1 MKRRRVV
8 RPKRVRARPRGSR
21 ASRIRWRVAGFFRP
35 RQAAAR
41 RIALAAVL
49 LVVVLIPLPVL
60 IADTSPQAPAC
71 AGGDCHARAVS
82 AQRWAVPLPGSW
94 SAGTGPGTSG
104 DGGTVPPGG
113 QGGYVAVGGGFV
125 VVGTGLTLTGY
136 AEDTGRER
144 WNTALTAPA
153 GTKIVSVR
161 AWPGVITAGLL
172 APGGKSRTEVVLDS
186 ATGAKRRHYP
196 AAVFGGAVAASGATT
211 VVINRTTVTSYNNV
225 TGRVRW
231 QRAHT
236 ADQSW
241 QADGRTLYLA
251 QAPGGYLSS
260 SPVTALKVINLTT
273 GAERV
278 LSSPLGQPFS
288 GTLAM
293 ATGGA
298 VLFASPAGVAA
309 YSGATGD
316 LLWKRAGWVPEGAD
330 PAARQADFTVAGGA
344 LVAADPLTGRVRATV
359 PAGTATGTAALY
371 VVRGGVA
378 LGLDSGPNG
387 DAWGYGMA
395 AGRVIWTWPALP
407 WPHFFSDPSGLG
419 GSAAV
424 SGDTVVVTACP
435 HLAASQGAC
444 ADPELVAFNVGAASG
459 RAGAP
464 PPGAA

>member
-1 MKRRRVV
+1 VKRRRVV
-8 RPKRVRARPRGSR
+8 RPRPARARRRRFR
-21 ASRIRWRVAGFFRP
+21 AARIRPRLAGLLRS
-35 RQAAAR
+35 RRGTAR
-41 RIALAAVL
+41 RIALAAAL

-60 IADTSPQAPAC
+60 IADTSPQVPAC
-71 AGGDCHARAVS
+71 AGRDCHARVVS
-82 AQRWAVPLPGSW
+82 AQRWAVPLAGFW

-104 DGGTVPPGG
+104 DGGTVPLGG
-113 QGGYVAVGGGFV
+113 QGAYLAVGNGFA
-125 VVGTGLTLTGY
+125 VVGTGLTLTCY

-144 WNTALTAPA
+144 WNTTLAAPA
-153 GTKIVSVR
+153 GTEIVSVR
-161 AWPGVITAGLL
+161 AWAGVITAGLL
-172 APGGKSRTEVVLDS
+172 APGGQSRTEVVLDA
-186 ATGAKRRHYP
+186 ATGAQRRHYP
-196 AAVFGGAVAASGATT
+196 AAVFGGAVAASSATT
-211 VVINRTTVTSYNNV
+211 VVINRARVISYDNA

-231 QRAHT
+231 QRVTT
-236 ADQSW
+236 AEESW

-251 QAPGGYLSS
+251 QAPGGSLSS

-298 VLFASPAGVAA
+298 VLFASSAGVAA

-316 LLWKRAGWVPEGAD
+316 LLWKRTGWVPEGTD
-330 PAARQADFTVAGGA
+330 PPARQADFTVPGGA
-344 LVAADPLTGRVRATV
+344 LVGVDPLTGRVRATA
-359 PAGTATGTAALY
+359 PAGTATGTAAMY
-371 VVRGGVA
+371 VVRGGIA

-387 DAWGYGMA
+387 DAWGYDMTT
-395 AGRVIWTWPALP
+395 GRVTWTWPALP

-435 HLAASQGAC
+435 HLAASGGIC
-444 ADPELVAFNVGAASG
+444 ADPELVAFNVGTATG
-459 RAGAP
+459 RAGALP
-464 PPGAA
+464 SAAA